1 MNNYVRISER
11 TTELIEIRRVMI
23 VLAGSIGVQVLPM
36 T

>member
-11 TTELIEIRRVMI
+11 TTELIEILRVMI